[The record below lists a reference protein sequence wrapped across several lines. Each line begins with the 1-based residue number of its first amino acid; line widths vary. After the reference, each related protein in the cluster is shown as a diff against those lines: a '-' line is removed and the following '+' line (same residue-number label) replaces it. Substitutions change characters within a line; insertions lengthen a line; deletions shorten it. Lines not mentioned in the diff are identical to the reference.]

1 MKLSNYIVDPTAA
14 YGYNPDRKSTV
25 HASPR
30 LSIDIPNEKS
40 GALGEFPGV
49 VDKKPDAF
57 TPLNSV
63 AGDLSAILKHCD
75 VR

>member
-25 HASPR
+25 HTSPR
-30 LSIDIPNEKS
+30 LSTDILNKKS

-49 VDKKPDAF
+49 VDEKPDVFA
-57 TPLNSV
+57 PLKSV
-63 AGDLSAILKHCD
+63 AEDLSAILKHHD